1 MDTGTIFILTLLLSP
16 GILQASTGDRLRL
29 VNGRHACEGRVEIN
43 HDGSWGTVCDDGWDQ
58 NDAHVVCR
66 QLQCGWAISA
76 PGSARFGP
84 GTGNIFLDD
93 VVCRGDE
100 ISLQQCSHRGWG
112 SHNCHHGEDAG
123 VICSGGS
130 STHTPALH
138 RTNIFTSPIMSTPVP
153 SSMTAISLLSTRTP
167 AQTEVFSTRTLVPST
182 TGKYSCGGLLSSSS
196 GEFTSPFYPENYPN
210 SADCIWE
217 IQVESNSRVTLTFR
231 DVVIQGVG
239 CQYDYIEVYDGPLN
253 TSPLLGRICH
263 GSIFIYT
270 SSSNLITVHFHS
282 DNSYTSSGFHADYY
296 STPDNDNTT
305 LVCMPEHMHVAISRD
320 YVHSQG
326 YSTKDISLND
336 LYCKP
341 KITPHYVIF
350 DIPYNGCGTRR
361 EDTWIQVMYLADDV
375 IEVNETQY
383 NRYDV
388 NLTFYETSSF
398 SQPIYD
404 SPYYVDLNQNV
415 YLQAYLHS
423 SDPNLMMIVDTCVA
437 SPDPNN
443 FTTVTYDIISHGCVR
458 DSSYATYSS
467 PHTHMARFKF
477 NAFKFIGRHPSVYLQ
492 CKMVVCRTDDYASH
506 CYQGCLSQT
515 KKDTSSSEEEVAVVV
530 GPLKLQK

>member
-305 LVCMPEHMHVAISRD
+305 SKEEMKNWA
-320 YVHSQG
+320 QQ
-326 YSTKDISLND
+326 
-336 LYCKP
+336 
-341 KITPHYVIF
+341 IF
-350 DIPYNGCGTRR
+350 WK
-361 EDTWIQVMYLADDV
+361 TWI
-375 IEVNETQY
+375 
-383 NRYDV
+383 
-388 NLTFYETSSF
+388 
-398 SQPIYD
+398 PI
-404 SPYYVDLNQNV
+404 VHLF
-415 YLQAYLHS
+415 LL
-423 SDPNLMMIVDTCVA
+423 L
-437 SPDPNN
+437 
-443 FTTVTYDIISHGCVR
+443 IISAYSYYSPLRVITMDLAIITLASSLLGSKFKKEILYEMMKR
-458 DSSYATYSS
+458 DVTD
-467 PHTHMARFKF
+467 
-477 NAFKFIGRHPSVYLQ
+477 IGS
-492 CKMVVCRTDDYASH
+492 
-506 CYQGCLSQT
+506 
-515 KKDTSSSEEEVAVVV
+515 
-530 GPLKLQK
+530 